1 MKTSTP
7 PQSTPTTSTSTG
19 KRDPQLVAAL
29 QDAVAKLPNS
39 DKTKAYETMAKRI
52 GCSATY
58 VYRYLNDD
66 FRGDLAKFETL
77 ARGYFAAEV
86 LRTEGNQELVTE
98 AFSVASTHRFL
109 RQVKQHGYIGVGHG
123 PAGRGKT
130 CAARLYAAQDRA
142 SIYIHATMWSCGRH
156 AIARQI
162 KTAIKAKL
170 GKNETNDEALV
181 RLLTGSGRLLIIDN
195 AQRLTESARRWIAD
209 FWDATRIPI
218 ALLGNPE
225 IEGQWRRND
234 QHGSRVGLHRDIT
247 TDLNKDATA
256 KSTASHLIRLHL
268 PGYEDLSGDV
278 ARVVQEFGS
287 CRAAAM
293 QLSLTK
299 AMLDGGKIE
308 DPTQAWNA
316 AKTQL
321 ITSAA

>member
-1 MKTSTP
+1 MKTSTA
-7 PQSTPTTSTSTG
+7 STG
-19 KRDPQLVAAL
+19 NTRDPQLLASL
-29 QDAVAKLPNS
+29 QEAIAKLPTT
-39 DKTKAYETMAKRI
+39 DKTKAYETMGKRI

-58 VYRYLNDD
+58 IYRYLNDD
-66 FRGDLAKFETL
+66 FRGDLGKIETQI
-77 ARGYFAAEV
+77 RGYFAAEV

-98 AFSVASTHRFL
+98 DFSVGSTHKFL

-130 CAARLYAAQDRA
+130 CAARLYAAKDNA
-142 SIYIHATMWSCGRH
+142 CIYIHATMWSCGRH

-162 KTAIKAKL
+162 KAAIKAKL
-170 GKNETNDEALV
+170 SKHETTDEALV
-181 RLLTGSGRLLIIDN
+181 RLLSNSGRLLIIDN

-225 IEGQWRRND
+225 IESQWRRND

-247 TDLNKDATA
+247 TDLAKSSTAQATA
-256 KSTASHLIRLHL
+256 DHLIRLHL
-268 PGYEDLSGDV
+268 PGYGDLTKDV
-278 ARVVQEFGS
+278 AEILQSFGS

-299 AMLDGGKIE
+299 AMLDGGKIT
-308 DPTQAWNA
+308 DPTTAWLA

-321 ITSAA
+321 ITAAA